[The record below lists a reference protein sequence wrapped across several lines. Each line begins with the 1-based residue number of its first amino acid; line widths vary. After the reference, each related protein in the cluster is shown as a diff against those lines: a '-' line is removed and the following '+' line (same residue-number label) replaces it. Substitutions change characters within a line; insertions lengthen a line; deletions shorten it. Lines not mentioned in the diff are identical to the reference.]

1 MRIVSV
7 ILMSIMLLGF
17 ASCKAY
23 NPTTCEVYEVA
34 SCEDYTE
41 VTVEK
46 DGNLYTAALGHFD
59 EEKKECFVVFYNG
72 EDTPEDD
79 KIVFIW

>member
-7 ILMSIMLLGF
+7 ILMAVMLLGF

-23 NPTTCEVYEVA
+23 NPTTCEVVEVA
-34 SCEDYTE
+34 SCEGYTE

-46 DGNLYTAALGHFD
+46 DGHLYGASLGHFD
-59 EEKKECFVVFYNG
+59 EEKTECFVIFYNG

>member
-1 MRIVSV
+1 MRIISI
-7 ILMSIMLLGF
+7 ILMALMLLGF

-23 NPTTCEVYEVA
+23 NPTTCEVVEV
-34 SCEDYTE
+34 CELDNYTE

-46 DGNLYTAALGHFD
+46 DGHLYGASLGHFD
-59 EEKKECFVVFYNG
+59 EEKKECFVIFYNG